1 MGFRCTGGRASSVQ
15 AVQPTPATTQ
25 KDRTMSTLIL
35 VSSTDELPPHS
46 DDPISSG
53 DRWRLDDVKAAGHD
67 KRKFLAQH
75 HLFRIIENIRAERT
89 YPWSW
94 LMRWIA
100 EAQATASVSEI
111 KLPDI
116 GGRSVIRYTHNNVCM
131 FQALERIV
139 PEADA
144 LRRCWR
150 PEAAN
155 LLRQAVVAYKD
166 RIQAIQAQTPT
177 SPPSSKRAHIDLIA
191 GIVPM
196 VIDALADLEQ
206 ELKAIATDLPCNE
219 WFELRT

>member
-1 MGFRCTGGRASSVQ
+1 
-15 AVQPTPATTQ
+15 
-25 KDRTMSTLIL
+25 MSTLIL
-35 VSSTDELPPHS
+35 VSSTDEPPPPS
-46 DDPISSG
+46 DDPMSSG
-53 DRWRLDDVKAAGHD
+53 DRWRLDNIREADSG

-75 HLFRIIENIRAERT
+75 HLLRIIENVRAERS

-94 LMRWIA
+94 ILERLA
-100 EAQATASVSEI
+100 GNQTAVPANKI

-116 GGRSVIRYTHNNVCM
+116 GGRSVLRHVHNNACM

-139 PEADA
+139 PEEEA
-144 LRRCWR
+144 LRSCWR

-196 VIDALADLEQ
+196 VIDALAELEQ
-206 ELKAIATDLPCNE
+206 KLTAIVTDLPCNE
-219 WFELRT
+219 WFELRK